1 MKKIII
7 AVVIMTTAIMQTG
20 LAQDTTTQSQFPQLL
35 NSYYEI
41 KDALVAGNAGSAAL
55 NAVTFV
61 KIANDISSK
70 NLFEDNPKI
79 LLKDAA
85 VISETTDIKT
95 QRERFAALS
104 SNMIAMAEKIKL
116 TSETVYMD
124 YCPMKKAYWLS
135 SEKDIKNPYY
145 GSAMLTCGSVKDTL
159 K

>member
-1 MKKIII
+1 
-7 AVVIMTTAIMQTG
+7 MTFA
-20 LAQDTTTQSQFPQLL
+20 
-35 NSYYEI
+35 
-41 KDALVAGNAGSAAL
+41 
-55 NAVTFV
+55 
-61 KIANDISSK
+61 KIASDISSK
-70 NLFEDNPKI
+70 DLSEDNRKI

-85 VISETTDIKT
+85 AISETTDIKT
-95 QRERFAALS
+95 QRERFATLS

-116 TSETVYMD
+116 TSGTVYMD